1 MTATFQGI
9 LISLAAYDRRF
20 WSPGYPRVAEEEVRH
35 VRVPMQSRRP
45 AVVIYTIYQEW
56 RLIELLFRFNQTE
69 LDMDDTRV
77 NGDF

>member
-1 MTATFQGI
+1 
-9 LISLAAYDRRF
+9 
-20 WSPGYPRVAEEEVRH
+20 
-35 VRVPMQSRRP
+35 MQSRRP